1 MMVDRHWK
9 VPVYF
14 GVPDNMHWVW
24 IRTLTVSSGNPT
36 KMPADPATKN
46 SSFTKE
52 PFIYLFIGT
61 IFIYNL
67 EFHVEL
73 SDGGI

>member
-1 MMVDRHWK
+1 MKNLTPSCLMMVDRHWK

-36 KMPADPATKN
+36 KMPADPETK
-46 SSFTKE
+46 K
-52 PFIYLFIGT
+52 IVDDKGAI
-61 IFIYNL
+61 
-67 EFHVEL
+67 HK
-73 SDGGI
+73 